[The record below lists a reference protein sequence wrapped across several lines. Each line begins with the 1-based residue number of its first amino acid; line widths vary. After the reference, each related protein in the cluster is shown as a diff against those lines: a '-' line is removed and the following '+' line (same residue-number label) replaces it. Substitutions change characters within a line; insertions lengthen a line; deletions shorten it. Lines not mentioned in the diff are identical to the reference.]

1 MKRAGNGISLKSI
14 TPNVGEKEMTT
25 FLHVLKVIVI
35 VIAALFALTFT
46 VYIFNLDMKLTAA
59 IYPWLNKQYD
69 KVKRDQHL

>member
-1 MKRAGNGISLKSI
+1 
-14 TPNVGEKEMTT
+14 MTT

-35 VIAALFALTFT
+35 AIAALFALTFT